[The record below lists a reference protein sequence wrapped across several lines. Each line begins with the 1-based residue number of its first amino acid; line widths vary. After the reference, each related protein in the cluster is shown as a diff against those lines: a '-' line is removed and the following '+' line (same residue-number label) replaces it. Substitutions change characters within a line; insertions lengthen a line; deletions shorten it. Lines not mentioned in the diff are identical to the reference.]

1 MLAHLVGRSLAPP
14 PAATLREVLSRRAQ
28 TDRAW
33 LSFVSGKGE
42 PLPLSFADA
51 DALASRWADAL
62 HAAGVKAGDRVALLL
77 PNGPDFIGAFF
88 GAHELGATPVPLPWP
103 VVPMGALTL
112 PKGAHAV
119 LDVATPTALVAPAP
133 VTDSPLPVVTAPAT
147 EPVLRTRLTRST
159 APAFVQF
166 TSGSTGR
173 PRGAVISQRA
183 ALYSAWAM
191 AEALGLT
198 HEDVGVA
205 WLPFFHDMGLVGVVL
220 ASLLGG
226 FPVHL
231 LPPGEFLLRPKRW
244 LELLAEKKATIT
256 VAPNFAFELVLRRAR
271 SAFETLDLSALRFAL
286 NGSEPVLRSTI
297 EAFEAAG
304 AAAGLKK
311 GTVLPVYGLAENT
324 LGVAFQHEGA
334 PDADAVVHERRVPS
348 VGVPLPGMD
357 VAVRRPDGS
366 VARSGEEGEVTVKGL
381 AVMDGYLGDDES
393 TARALRDGWL
403 WTGDRGVVKAKRL
416 HLTGREKDL
425 VIKAGRKFHPADIE
439 QLVATLVDAPPNGV
453 AAFSVLRE
461 AAGGEE
467 LVVVVE
473 LRRKQEGDVVGRIR
487 GHLSETLGV
496 MADRVEL
503 VGAGDLPRTT
513 SGKLKRG
520 ECIARFG
527 GRA

>member
-1 MLAHLVGRSLAPP
+1 MIAHLVGRSLAPP
-14 PAATLREVLSRRAQ
+14 PAATLREVLALRAKSEG
-28 TDRAW
+28 AW
-33 LSFVSGKGE
+33 FFFHQGKG
-42 PLPLSFADA
+42 PPTSLSFADA
-51 DALASRWADAL
+51 DALASRWAAAL
-62 HAAGVKAGDRVALLL
+62 REAGVRQRDRVALLL

-88 GAHELGATPVPLPWP
+88 GAHEVGATPVPLPWP
-103 VVPMGALTL
+103 VVTLGPLAL
-112 PKGAHAV
+112 PKGADAV
-119 LDVATPTALVAPAP
+119 LAVAQPRVLVAPGPVTGAP
-133 VTDSPLPVVTAPAT
+133 VPVLCASAPA
-147 EPVLRTRLTRST
+147 PADARVQRSS

-183 ALYSAWAM
+183 ALVSAWAM
-191 AEALGLT
+191 ADALGLT
-198 HEDVGVA
+198 PRDVGVA

-220 ASLLGG
+220 SSLVAG
-226 FPVHL
+226 FPVHA
-231 LPPGEFLLRPKRW
+231 LPPGEFLLRPRRW
-244 LELLAEKKATIT
+244 LELLSEMQATIT
-256 VAPNFAFELVLRRAR
+256 VAPNFAYDLVLRRA
-271 SAFETLDLSALRFAL
+271 SQAFTSLNLSSLRFAL
-286 NGSEPVLRSTI
+286 NGSEPVLRSTLD
-297 EAFEAAG
+297 AFQRVG
-304 AAAGLKK
+304 AAAGLKR
-311 GTVLPVYGLAENT
+311 GAVLPVYGLAENA
-324 LGVAFQHEGA
+324 LGVAFQQEDA
-334 PDADAVVHERRVPS
+334 LDPDAAVDGRSVPS

-366 VARSGEEGEVTVKGL
+366 VALAGEEGEVTVRSL
-381 AVMDGYLGDDES
+381 AVMDGYLGDDEA

-403 WTGDRGVVKAKRL
+403 WTGDRGVVQGGRL
-416 HLTGREKDL
+416 YVTGREKDL

-439 QLVATLVDAPPNGV
+439 QLVAELVDAPPNGV

-473 LRRKQEGDVVGRIR
+473 LRRKEEGDVAGRIR
-487 GHLSETLGV
+487 GRLSEALGV
-496 MADRVEL
+496 MADRIEL

>member
-14 PAATLREVLSRRAQ
+14 PAATLREVLSRRAH

-33 LSFVSGKGE
+33 LTFLSGRDE
-42 PLPLSFADA
+42 PTALTFSGA

-62 HAAGVKAGDRVALLL
+62 HLAGVKAGERVALLL

-112 PKGAHAV
+112 PRGADAV
-119 LDVATPTALVAPAP
+119 LAVAAPTVLVAPAP
-133 VTDSPLPVVTAPAT
+133 VEGSPVPVVTAPAGDAVSR
-147 EPVLRTRLTRST
+147 PKPPRAT

-183 ALYSAWAM
+183 ALSSAWAM
-191 AEALGLT
+191 AEALALT

-220 ASLLGG
+220 SSLVAG
-226 FPVHL
+226 FPVYL
-231 LPPGEFLLRPKRW
+231 LQPGEFLLRPRRW
-244 LELLAEKKATIT
+244 LELLSEKRATIT
-256 VAPNFAFELVLRRAR
+256 VAPNFAYELAVRRAR
-271 SAFETLDLSALRFAL
+271 GAFDELDLSALRFAL

-297 EAFEAAG
+297 DAFEAAG
-304 AAAGLKK
+304 AAAGLKR
-311 GTVLPVYGLAENT
+311 GAVLPVYGLAENT
-324 LGVAFQHEGA
+324 LGVAFQAEGA
-334 PDADAVVHERRVPS
+334 PDTDAVVDERRVPS

-357 VAVRRPDGS
+357 VAVRRPDGA
-366 VARSGEEGEVTVKGL
+366 VARAGEEGEVTVRSP
-381 AVMDGYLGDDES
+381 AMMDGYLGDEES
-393 TARALRDGWL
+393 TRRALRDGWL
-403 WTGDRGVVKAKRL
+403 WTGDRGVVRDGRL
-416 HLTGREKDL
+416 HITGREKDL

-439 QLVATLVDAPPNGV
+439 QLVAALVDAPPNGV

-473 LRRKQEGDVVGRIR
+473 LRRRMEGDVAGRIR

-503 VGAGDLPRTT
+503 VGAGELPRTT